1 MQRRFGHFVLHYGIA
16 LVAVAAIYVVHDWVL
31 SPLAGGARAPLTYL
45 LAVALAAAYGGAGP
59 GLFAVA
65 LGVVCG
71 SLPLLLPQATH
82 DGVFVEL
89 IRVALLAICGVIIAF
104 LFGRLHLARARD
116 LQATARLDLELQSRR
131 AAERALQASRE
142 QFETMAAAVP
152 DILYTA
158 TAKGGIEYLNPRWSE
173 VTGLSCALCLGSGWR
188 AAIHADD
195 LAHVDAAVGQA
206 QRGAAPYELRLRLR
220 SASGVFRVFLMR
232 ALPLRDPQADV
243 RWFGAMT
250 DLDDL
255 EQARAALRASEEHL
269 QSALDAAEMG
279 TFSLDLPG
287 EEIALSARA
296 MTMLGVDRPAATL
309 EALRAQAA
317 PGDWW
322 RLKRAFAR
330 AADPARRAR
339 IREHLRLRVHG
350 MERALLVSGAVTR
363 GGGQV
368 QRIAGILLD
377 ETAMRAA
384 AARVEHAQ
392 TGLRLALEATQLGN
406 WDYNLADEHLTLS
419 PRAAAIYG
427 LDADD
432 AVASAGVRDLVAAR
446 IHGDDRARV
455 QASTRTALDPAGPG
469 RFEIEHRIVLPD
481 GSVRW
486 VVAMGQ
492 VSFRGEGAQRRAE
505 RLSGTLLDVTE
516 RRRALDAVNAS
527 EERFRLAAEAVDGLI
542 YDWDLASGAVER
554 TRGLESLLGWRPE
567 DVAADGDWWLA
578 QIHPEDAATWQTQ
591 REAIIARRGSR
602 FDSEYRARHR
612 DGHWCHVY
620 DRALIVYGA
629 DGAPVRMVGCVQDV
643 TAQRS
648 IDQALRDADASKNR
662 FLAQLAHELRTPLAP
677 MRNAVALLASDGQEP
692 QARQRHLGVLE
703 RQLAHAAR
711 LVDDLL
717 DISRIAGD
725 KLELKRE
732 PAAIADLVRSAVEAV
747 RPLIDERQQRLEVEV
762 ADDAPRAWLDPVR
775 VRQIVTNLLTNASK
789 FTPARGRIV
798 VSAAVDADRILI
810 RVTDSG
816 VGIPPESLE
825 RIFTMFS
832 QLDHGDGAHSGLGIG
847 LALSR
852 TLAAL
857 HGGTLRATSDGVGH
871 GATFEVTLPFVA
883 ADAARAPAPTAT
895 PKLDPQRIV
904 VADDNTD
911 SAESLAALLS
921 ISGHSVFVTHDGA
934 GAVRMARALQPTLA
948 ILDLGMPGVDGF
960 QAARMIRNEPG
971 GGGIALIALSGFGQ
985 PADRER
991 SRAAG
996 FDMHLVKPIDPSQI
1010 DALLVQAVTLRAA
1023 PNA

>member
-1 MQRRFGHFVLHYGIA
+1 MQRHFLRLVLHYGVA
-16 LVAVAAIYVVHDWVL
+16 LVAVAVIYVVHEGVL
-31 SPLAGGARAPLTYL
+31 TPFTGGGRAPLTYL

-59 GLFAVA
+59 GLVAVA
-65 LGVVCG
+65 LSLACA
-71 SLPLLLPQATH
+71 SLPLLLSQAPH

-89 IRVALLAICGVIIAF
+89 VRVALLALCGVIIAF
-104 LFGRLHLARARD
+104 LFERLHLARERD
-116 LQATARLDLELQSRR
+116 LVATGQLDRELQSRR

-152 DILYTA
+152 DILYSA

-195 LAHVDAAVGQA
+195 LPQVDAAIAQS
-206 QRGAAPYELRLRLR
+206 QRGAAPYELRVRVR

-232 ALPLRDPQADV
+232 ALPLRDPQGEL

-279 TFSLDLPG
+279 TFSLDLPS

-296 MTMLGVDRPAATL
+296 MAMLGVDRSGVSLATL
-309 EALRAQAA
+309 RENAA

-350 MERALLVSGAVTR
+350 VERALLVSGAVTR

-368 QRIAGILLD
+368 QRISGIVLD
-377 ETAMRAA
+377 ETAMRAVA
-384 AARVEHAQ
+384 TRSEHAQ
-392 TGLRLALEATQLGN
+392 SGLRLALEATQLGT
-406 WDYNLADEHLTLS
+406 WDYDLANRQLALS

-427 LDADD
+427 LNAAADARADGDGAGAPSTLRD
-432 AVASAGVRDLVAAR
+432 AVV
-446 IHGDDRARV
+446 ARV
-455 QASTRTALDPAGPG
+455 HAADRERVRAATRAAIDPAGTG
-469 RFEIEHRIVLPD
+469 RFEVEHRIVLPD

-492 VSFRGEGAQRRAE
+492 VAFRGDGPQRRAE

-542 YDWDLASGAVER
+542 YDWDIAGGAVER

-567 DVAADGDWWLA
+567 EVAADIDWWRA
-578 QIHPEDAATWQTQ
+578 QLHPDDSAAWQAQLDAL
-591 REAIIARRGSR
+591 IARRGSR

-629 DGAPVRMVGCVQDV
+629 DGTAVRMIGCVQDV
-643 TAQRS
+643 TVQRS

-662 FLAQLAHELRTPLAP
+662 FLAQLSHELRTPLAP
-677 MRNAVALLASDGQEP
+677 MRNAVALLGADGLEP
-692 QARQRHLGVLE
+692 PARRRNLGVLE

-717 DISRIAGD
+717 DISRISGN

-732 PAAIADLVRSAVEAV
+732 PAAIAELARWPSRRCGRSSTSASSSSRSR
-747 RPLIDERQQRLEVEV
+747 RPTTR
-762 ADDAPRAWLDPVR
+762 
-775 VRQIVTNLLTNASK
+775 
-789 FTPARGRIV
+789 
-798 VSAAVDADRILI
+798 
-810 RVTDSG
+810 
-816 VGIPPESLE
+816 
-825 RIFTMFS
+825 
-832 QLDHGDGAHSGLGIG
+832 
-847 LALSR
+847 
-852 TLAAL
+852 
-857 HGGTLRATSDGVGH
+857 
-871 GATFEVTLPFVA
+871 
-883 ADAARAPAPTAT
+883 RAPG
-895 PKLDPQRIV
+895 
-904 VADDNTD
+904 
-911 SAESLAALLS
+911 S
-921 ISGHSVFVTHDGA
+921 IRCA
-934 GAVRMARALQPTLA
+934 CARSSSTC
-948 ILDLGMPGVDGF
+948 
-960 QAARMIRNEPG
+960 
-971 GGGIALIALSGFGQ
+971 
-985 PADRER
+985 
-991 SRAAG
+991 
-996 FDMHLVKPIDPSQI
+996 
-1010 DALLVQAVTLRAA
+1010 
-1023 PNA
+1023 